1 MNNRMFRIG
10 LGAAL
15 GALVLG
21 VIGILALGGNDD
33 AEARKTLEVEVVEI
47 GSRFVFD
54 ETPVH
59 ADDGLPDYG
68 GEFVTQGYIYPAGTI
83 EEGHDG
89 INADGSPEYPDAVIG
104 QWTCRGWHVG
114 DGAHS
119 SGEPWVV
126 TTQIFAF
133 DGPTDGDQKGTKT
146 IVTDGYELPDFG
158 VYVTRAITGGTGDYR
173 RAEGEQY
180 QELMDFNET
189 NGVIL
194 KVELNIF

>member
-1 MNNRMFRIG
+1 MSNKVFRIG

-21 VIGILALGGNDD
+21 ALAVVALGGGEE
-33 AEARKTLEVEVVEI
+33 AEARKTIALEVVEI
-47 GSRFVFD
+47 GQRFVFD
-54 ETPVH
+54 ETPLNE
-59 ADDGLPDYG
+59 DGLPAYG
-68 GEFVTQGYIYPAGTI
+68 GEFVTQGYIYPAGTL

-114 DGAHS
+114 EGAYT

-133 DGPTDGDQKGTKT
+133 DGPRDEDQMGKST
-146 IVTDGYELPDFG
+146 IVTDGYELPDPG

-173 RAEGEQY
+173 RSEGEQF
-180 QELMDFNET
+180 QTLVDFNET
-189 NGVIL
+189 EGVIL
-194 KVELNIF
+194 LVELSIF